1 MSKTAFLFAGQGS
14 QFPGMMKELYDQIP
28 ESRAI
33 FEKAN
38 EVLGRDIAGLCF
50 EGPQEALNLT
60 ENTQPCVYTAD
71 MAAYAAIKASGLHA
85 DGFAGFSLGEY
96 AALTAAGFISF
107 EDGLRVVQARAK
119 AMQSAVP
126 VGLGAMVVIGTKDR
140 ALLES
145 TIAEVSSGYLVAAN
159 YNSPDQVVLSGETAA
174 VDEFI
179 ALAGERKIKAMKLQ
193 VSAPFHCELMKP
205 AAEAIRSALEAS
217 TLNDI
222 SVPVYMNVDGL
233 PQTNKAQIQP
243 NIVAQVY
250 SPLLW
255 QQTIE
260 NMVSAGFDRF
270 VELGPGK
277 ALCGFNKK
285 ICPDA
290 KTVRFGTFAELEEAV
305 AALR

>member
-14 QFPGMMKELYDQIP
+14 QFPGMMKEFYDQIP
-28 ESRAI
+28 ACREI

-38 EVLGRDIAGLCF
+38 EVLGRDITGLCF

-71 MAAYAAIKASGLHA
+71 MAAFAAIKASGIET

-126 VGLGAMVVIGTKDR
+126 VGCGAMVVTGTKDR
-140 ALLES
+140 GLLED
-145 TIAEVSSGYLVAAN
+145 TIAEIVSGYLVPAN

-179 ALAGERKIKAMKLQ
+179 ALAAERKIKAMKLP
-193 VSAPFHCELMKP
+193 VSAPFHCEMMKP
-205 AAEAIRSALEAS
+205 AADAIRDALDASA
-217 TLNDI
+217 LNDI
-222 SVPVYMNVDGL
+222 SIPVYMNVDGR
-233 PQTNKAQIQP
+233 PQALKTKIRLNV
-243 NIVAQVY
+243 VAQVY

-255 QQTIE
+255 QQTVE
-260 NMVSAGFDRF
+260 NMTSAGFDRF

-277 ALCGFNKK
+277 ALSGFNKK
-285 ICPDA
+285 ICPEA
-290 KTVRFGTFAELEEAV
+290 KTVRFGTVAELQEAV